1 MNREKVSARIEEL
14 EKEIAKLVS
23 HHTAL
28 TGQLNESKW
37 WLRRIDGI
45 AEPEST

>member
-1 MNREKVSARIEEL
+1 MTREKVVERIAEL
-14 EKEIAKLVS
+14 EKEIAKVVA

-37 WLRRIDGI
+37 WMRRIDGI
-45 AEPEST
+45 TEPENA